1 MSMDMRNAAIGLLVC
16 LLLTTARVRADI
28 SIGSMSPDEVR
39 TALAAI
45 DIAKKIAEAGR
56 TSLLMAGPVLAT
68 TKSEGSGVVAVL
80 DYPNLAK
87 MLPGSVLLLAKRNCD
102 PIEDCL
108 VARRVIGRDATGG
121 LQTEQFGFA
130 EPLLLDQ
137 IQATLLGS
145 VVYTVDLRTGDI
157 RDMRP
162 DRRLEHLSLAE
173 ALAQEAKR

>member
-1 MSMDMRNAAIGLLVC
+1 
-16 LLLTTARVRADI
+16 
-28 SIGSMSPDEVR
+28 
-39 TALAAI
+39 
-45 DIAKKIAEAGR
+45 
-56 TSLLMAGPVLAT
+56 
-68 TKSEGSGVVAVL
+68 
-80 DYPNLAK
+80 